1 MSFHNVELESSSTIY
16 FISPVSRLITL
27 LKKGITGPVLNLI
40 PPFFK
45 NEVNLHS
52 RSARPITNKIHFV
65 GGVLTVRYGYK
76 PTGLTIIND
85 DIPRTE
91 HLGRDKISN
100 LKLQAF

>member
-1 MSFHNVELESSSTIY
+1 
-16 FISPVSRLITL
+16 
-27 LKKGITGPVLNLI
+27 
-40 PPFFK
+40 
-45 NEVNLHS
+45 VNLHS
-52 RSARPITNKIHFV
+52 RSARPITNEIHFV

-100 LKLQAF
+100 LKLLSLLDPVECCGSGSSFPADSAKPVPLAVVSLDSR